1 MKKKLKREVPQFV
14 GYLKCHKV
22 DMKNLNRVVKNE
34 ARQVLI
40 DLSKTN
46 TTMFFDSVRNKDW
59 DWLEEN
65 LVPFQKINKWDVD
78 KYKHFDAQIII
89 SNHLAKD
96 RIHRD
101 DLRILY
107 NNIFQKNKNANMF
120 TRMCNLNGIKIKDVD
135 FDGKTYKGYI
145 FE

>member
-1 MKKKLKREVPQFV
+1 MES
-14 GYLKCHKV
+14 
-22 DMKNLNRVVKNE
+22 LNRVVKNE

-59 DWLEEN
+59 DWLKEN
-65 LVPFQKINKWDVD
+65 LVPFISVNTWDVD
-78 KYKHFDAQIII
+78 KYEYHKALKIVLEQSSYD
-89 SNHLAKD
+89 K
-96 RIHRD
+96 IHRD

-135 FDGKTYKGYI
+135 FDGKTQKGYI